1 MMYLSSRLL
10 SLSLSSLLY
19 PFSCSLFSL
28 LFDKNSK
35 RKSSEPK
42 KKKTEKKK
50 RLLCRCGALAF
61 LFLFFFFQ
69 NCV

>member
-50 RLLCRCGALAF
+50 KRPIYCVGALEF
-61 LFLFFFFQ
+61 LFCFFFF
-69 NCV
+69 